1 MAAATAQDP
10 LVVTLVY
17 TDPPGK
23 LQNGS
28 VLVNDLDLIVDV
40 TPILADM
47 AGVEDTDALPR
58 DRAGGLR
65 FYGNEAAGG
74 DRVNNAE
81 QVRLVLS

>member
-1 MAAATAQDP
+1 M
-10 LVVTLVY
+10 TLVY

-47 AGVEDTDALPR
+47 AGAEVLR
-58 DRAGGLR
+58 QRGG
-65 FYGNEAAGG
+65 GG
-74 DRVNNAE
+74 
-81 QVRLVLS
+81 